1 VALPPGNI
9 WVELPRHDQVAALS
23 PERAAELLAS
33 R

>member
-1 VALPPGNI
+1 MTLPPGNI
-9 WVELPRHDQVAALS
+9 WVELPRHDNVSALS